1 MASVDIF
8 IGNQIKD
15 MQMADNFVNQPFGL
29 NIKIPV
35 KTMQQIEKSAQG
47 SVAGIFEPL
56 FNFFSENEN
65 VFSGDVSKKIEKYNA
80 LQYNIGALLR
90 AQSTN
95 GGFDV
100 QG

>member
-1 MASVDIF
+1 MSE
-8 IGNQIKD
+8 
-15 MQMADNFVNQPFGL
+15 NFVNQAFGL

-47 SVAGIFEPL
+47 SVAGVFEPL

-65 VFSGDVSKKIEKYNA
+65 VFSGDVSRKIEKYNA
-80 LQYNIGALLR
+80 LQYNIGSLLR

>member
-1 MASVDIF
+1 MAE
-8 IGNQIKD
+8 
-15 MQMADNFVNQPFGL
+15 NFVNQPFGL
-29 NIKIPV
+29 NIRIPV
-35 KTMQQIEKSAQG
+35 KTMEQIEKTVQG
-47 SVAGIFEPL
+47 SAAGVFEPL
-56 FNFFSENEN
+56 FNYFSENEN
-65 VFSGDVSKKIEKYNA
+65 VFSGDVSRKIEKYNA

>member
-1 MASVDIF
+1 MS
-8 IGNQIKD
+8 
-15 MQMADNFVNQPFGL
+15 DNFVNQAFGL

-35 KTMQQIEKSAQG
+35 KTMHQIEKTVQG
-47 SVAGIFEPL
+47 SAAGVFEPL
-56 FNFFSENEN
+56 FNYISDNQN
-65 VFSGDVSKKIEKYNA
+65 VFTGDVAKQIEKYNI
-80 LQYNIGALLR
+80 LQYNIGATLR

>member
-1 MASVDIF
+1 M
-8 IGNQIKD
+8 N
-15 MQMADNFVNQPFGL
+15 
-29 NIKIPV
+29 KILRR
-35 KTMQQIEKSAQG
+35 
-47 SVAGIFEPL
+47 SVAGVFEPL

-80 LQYNIGALLR
+80 LQHNIGALLR